1 MAVAFRFPNP
11 LIERKERPT
20 LTLVP
25 KHRSPIVIVV
35 VVMAMFFGTLFG
47 VVVLRTHMAQQQQ
60 IFDELTFDLIRA
72 RNNFDELRAE
82 RARLQSPDVLVDA
95 ARSMGLVPTAGLKLV
110 DVPPSIAAE
119 VAETLGKV
127 DMDLVK
133 PAETPLDMFGR
144 LKAEVSVSP

>member
-11 LIERKERPT
+11 LIEKAERPT

-25 KHRSPIVIVV
+25 KRRSPIAIVV
-35 VVMAMFFGTLFG
+35 LVMLMFFGTLFG
-47 VVVLRTHMAQQQQ
+47 VVALRTHMAQQQQ
-60 IFDELTFDLIRA
+60 IIDDLTFDLMRA
-72 RNNFDELRAE
+72 RNHFDELRAE

-95 ARSMGLVPTAGLKLV
+95 ARSMGLVPTSGARLV
-110 DVPPSIAAE
+110 DIPPSIAAE

-133 PAETPLDMFGR
+133 PTESPLDTFGR
-144 LKAEVSVSP
+144 LKSQVDVTP

>member
-1 MAVAFRFPNP
+1 MAVAFRIPNP
-11 LIERKERPT
+11 LIEKKQRPT

-25 KHRSPIVIVV
+25 KHRSPIAIVV

-60 IFDELTFDLIRA
+60 IIDDLTYDLLRA
-72 RNNFDELRAE
+72 RNHFDELRAE

-95 ARSMGLVPTAGLKLV
+95 ARSMGLVPTAGVRLV
-110 DVPPSIAAE
+110 DVPPVIAAE

-127 DMDLVK
+127 DMELVRPK
-133 PAETPLDMFGR
+133 ESPLDTFGR
-144 LKAEVSVSP
+144 LKAEVSVAP